1 MRISDNNI
9 LRRKRLNVWY
19 YVYMIGFL
27 KGKVAHIVK
36 DQILLDTGNIGFRI
50 SYPHCIEL
58 SKGDELMVYTY
69 QSVSENDISLFGFNS
84 LDEYDL
90 FVKLISVKG
99 IGPKMAMGILKG
111 TTYERLVEGIE
122 NEDVSYIKSLPGVGN
137 KTASQL
143 ILDLRGKI
151 AKAEEDKSDRI
162 DNEKL
167 NDVAEALKSLGY
179 KPIEIKKVIKQ
190 IAAEQ
195 LEESEYLR
203 KALSL
208 LKK

>member
-1 MRISDNNI
+1 MRISGNNI

-27 KGKVAHIVK
+27 KGKVVHIVK

-58 SKGDELMVYTY
+58 NKGDELMVYTY
-69 QSVSENDISLFGFNS
+69 QSVSEN
-84 LDEYDL
+84 
-90 FVKLISVKG
+90 G

>member
-1 MRISDNNI
+1 M
-9 LRRKRLNVWY
+9 
-19 YVYMIGFL
+19 
-27 KGKVAHIVK
+27 
-36 DQILLDTGNIGFRI
+36 
-50 SYPHCIEL
+50 
-58 SKGDELMVYTY
+58 
-69 QSVSENDISLFGFNS
+69 
-84 LDEYDL
+84 
-90 FVKLISVKG
+90 
-99 IGPKMAMGILKG
+99 
-111 TTYERLVEGIE
+111 EGIE

>member
-1 MRISDNNI
+1 MRISGNNI

-27 KGKVAHIVK
+27 KGKVVHIVK

-50 SYPHCIEL
+50 SYPNCIEL

-151 AKAEEDKSDRI
+151 AKTEENKNDRI

>member
-1 MRISDNNI
+1 
-9 LRRKRLNVWY
+9 
-19 YVYMIGFL
+19 MIGFL
-27 KGKVAHIVK
+27 RGTVHAFGSDYLLLDVNNVGYRINYYHPDTLAKGKEVTI
-36 DQILLDTGNIGFRI
+36 
-50 SYPHCIEL
+50 
-58 SKGDELMVYTY
+58 YTY
-69 QSVSENDISLFGFNS
+69 QNVREDEISLFGFVS
-84 LDEYDL
+84 LEEYDL

-203 KALSL
+203 KALGL

>member
-1 MRISDNNI
+1 MRISGNNI
-9 LRRKRLNVWY
+9 LRRKRLDVWY

-27 KGKVAHIVK
+27 KGKVVHIVK

-58 SKGDELMVYTY
+58 NKGDELMVYTY

>member
-1 MRISDNNI
+1 MRISGNNI

-27 KGKVAHIVK
+27 KGKVVHIVK
-36 DQILLDTGNIGFRI
+36 DQILLDTGNIGFRNI
-50 SYPHCIEL
+50 YPHCIEL

>member
-1 MRISDNNI
+1 
-9 LRRKRLNVWY
+9 
-19 YVYMIGFL
+19 MIGFL

-50 SYPHCIEL
+50 IYPHCIEL